1 MSDNSSTSSSSVPP
15 PETSSPSTSPPPP
28 PPPPPPTNTSTNTN
42 TQTSSTPTIT
52 STGPTSSSS
61 VPTSST
67 SGEDD
72 EPDETSRTPTS
83 TSAPP
88 TQPTEDTPPTSITSS
103 TDIVEGPSVVTR
115 VSTITHRGSANVSPT
130 STLGAEGGKSFFQNT
145 GAVAG
150 VFSVVGLIV
159 LALII
164 AFIVNGIRR
173 RKAKK
178 FDREIEAAARE
189 AAAAQP
195 PVGFLDDDDAE
206 DRYNRGYS
214 GGSGGAVSSGAGGG
228 YGAYSDVSSH
238 GTYSQ
243 PPMHSG
249 PVGGASGEAYNMREI
264 GSTSG
269 GYMGGGGT
277 GGGGGVS
284 PGEVFDYAATGGAA
298 GAAGIGVARARSMK
312 GANANYGQAL
322 QDGSTPYAA
331 FSAPPVPSTSPGPN
345 GRRYT
350 GGYDPARGMDILEAA
365 GMGAHLTGAGAG
377 LARGPSQYQQ
387 GGQLDRNKSLSTKS
401 YDASSSVYSSGSGGP
416 PHGGDYPPMPQQQQ
430 GGHNDYSHAQPAYG
444 QPAYNQ
450 QQPQGRQ
457 AAIQEDDDDD
467 AYGGYVVDDP
477 SPPAGQQRQSGV
489 MPNPFDAQQHHQP
502 ESVDDGP
509 RILKVANQ

>member
-1 MSDNSSTSSSSVPP
+1 MSDNSSTSSASVPP
-15 PETSSPSTSPPPP
+15 SDTTSLTSSSTPTNTSSSSSAPATSPPPP
-28 PPPPPPTNTSTNTN
+28 TTSPT
-42 TQTSSTPTIT
+42 
-52 STGPTSSSS
+52 TSSS
-61 VPTSST
+61 PTSST
-67 SGEDD
+67 TSSGED
-72 EPDETSRTPTS
+72 EPDETSSTPTS

-88 TQPTEDTPPTSITSS
+88 TTQPTEDTPPTSLTSS

-115 VSTITHRGSANVSPT
+115 VSTITHSRSANVSPT
-130 STLGAEGGKSFFQNT
+130 TTLESGGKSFFQNT

-195 PVGFLDDDDAE
+195 PVGFLDDDDDAE

-489 MPNPFDAQQHHQP
+489 MPNPFDAQQQHQP